1 MKLGSSYTIIAALI
15 FNLFLLMGL
24 SDASFLSP
32 ARAAGHPTS
41 ESPIAPT
48 AYGRNSASRAKEPSK
63 TRTTPLMFS
72 GNSEVM
78 LNTVCQYVPWP
89 FRSVAKT
96 TFLKELQG
104 LVGQQHEITE
114 THVYQVVLK
123 LTPIK
128 FHPQTMELLDHF
140 KTVSTPTN

>member
-1 MKLGSSYTIIAALI
+1 MKLGSSFTIIAALI

-24 SDASFLSP
+24 SDAAFQSP
-32 ARAAGHPTS
+32 AGAAGHPS
-41 ESPIAPT
+41 SDASIAPT
-48 AYGRNSASRAKEPSK
+48 AYGRNSASRAKGPST
-63 TRTTPLMFS
+63 TRTSPLMFS

-140 KTVSTPTN
+140 RTVSAPTD